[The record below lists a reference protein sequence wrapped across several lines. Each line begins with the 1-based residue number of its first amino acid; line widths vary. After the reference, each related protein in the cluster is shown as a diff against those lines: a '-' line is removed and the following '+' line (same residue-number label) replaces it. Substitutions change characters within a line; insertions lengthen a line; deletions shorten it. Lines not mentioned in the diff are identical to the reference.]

1 MGLKEQ
7 LNAGSTGLRRDTV
20 VLTLSGSKPQYTGSF
35 DVGNTFVLLEAQ
47 TTTPCRVR
55 LYGNQY
61 SRNEPNELIRPFISY
76 SAMGQ
81 DIALISDI
89 SLDNTSIFHLNPA
102 LFGANLDNPVSSS
115 IYYTVDTGSAT
126 PFTGINSINF
136 VRFIVEDPLISNLPG
151 ITTRQTFVVS
161 GSLASGSSITGSI
174 PTPRTYLLLQVT
186 PNTSPIRLRLY
197 ASQSYRDILTEYSRS
212 FDTEPSSSSGI
223 LADLYLDVTSTASL
237 SPIIVGRNANDL
249 LGNTTAVPITYYTL
263 TNGSGASDVSASLYT
278 FSLED

>member
-1 MGLKEQ
+1 
-7 LNAGSTGLRRDTV
+7 
-20 VLTLSGSKPQYTGSF
+20 
-35 DVGNTFVLLEAQ
+35 
-47 TTTPCRVR
+47 
-55 LYGNQY
+55 
-61 SRNEPNELIRPFISY
+61 
-76 SAMGQ
+76 MGQ

-89 SLDNTSIFHLNPA
+89 SLDNTNVFHLNPA

-151 ITTRQTFVVS
+151 ITTRQTFLIS

-263 TNGSGASDVSASLYT
+263 TNGSVASDVSASLYT

>member
-1 MGLKEQ
+1 
-7 LNAGSTGLRRDTV
+7 
-20 VLTLSGSKPQYTGSF
+20 
-35 DVGNTFVLLEAQ
+35 
-47 TTTPCRVR
+47 
-55 LYGNQY
+55 
-61 SRNEPNELIRPFISY
+61 
-76 SAMGQ
+76 MGQ

-89 SLDNTSIFHLNPA
+89 FLDNTSIFHLNPA
-102 LFGANLDNPVSSS
+102 LFGANLDKPVSSS
-115 IYYTVDTGSAT
+115 IYYTVDTGSVT

-151 ITTRQTFVVS
+151 ITTRQTFLIS

-197 ASQSYRDILTEYSRS
+197 ASQSYRDIPTEYSRS

-237 SPIIVGRNANDL
+237 SPIIMGRNANDL
-249 LGNTTAVPITYYTL
+249 LGNTTAAPVTYYTL